1 MSASGVLTFRK
12 EERICRKTEIDKLFN
27 RGGSRSMAAFPVR
40 LVYLK
45 TDAEAGVPGVRV
57 LVSVSKKCFKR
68 AVKRNRVKRQLREA
82 FRLNKS
88 ILYEQLEQQEG
99 TALLIA
105 LIWIDDK
112 LWPTSEVEK
121 KVVNLMHRLSEKIER
136 Q

>member
-1 MSASGVLTFRK
+1 M
-12 EERICRKTEIDKLFN
+12 
-27 RGGSRSMAAFPVR
+27 
-40 LVYLK
+40 YLR
-45 TDAEAGVPGVRV
+45 TDAKAGTPKAKV

-82 FRLNKS
+82 YRLNKS
-88 ILYEQLEQQEG
+88 ILYEQLDHQED
-99 TALLIA
+99 TALLVA

>member
-1 MSASGVLTFRK
+1 MQKDRDRQALQ
-12 EERICRKTEIDKLFN
+12 
-27 RGGSRSMAAFPVR
+27 SR
-40 LVYLK
+40 
-45 TDAEAGVPGVRV
+45 
-57 LVSVSKKCFKR
+57 
-68 AVKRNRVKRQLREA
+68 RQPLDGCVREA

-121 KVVNLMHRLSEKIER
+121 
-136 Q
+136 

>member
-1 MSASGVLTFRK
+1 MQKDRDRQALQSRRQPLDGCVPCGACVSQ
-12 EERICRKTEIDKLFN
+12 N
-27 RGGSRSMAAFPVR
+27 RC
-40 LVYLK
+40 
-45 TDAEAGVPGVRV
+45 EAGVPDVRV

-136 Q
+136 SMRKHSLTIFP

>member
-1 MSASGVLTFRK
+1 MSASGVLTFKK
-12 EERICRKTEIDKLFN
+12 EERICRKTEIEKLFE

-45 TDAEAGVPGVRV
+45 TDAEAGAPRV
-57 LVSVSKKCFKR
+57 KVMVSVSKKCFKR
-68 AVKRNRVKRQLREA
+68 AVKRNCVKRQLREA

-88 ILYEQLEQQEG
+88 ILYGQLEQHEG
-99 TALLIA
+99 SALLIA

-112 LWPTSEVEK
+112 LWPTDEVEK
-121 KVVNLMHRLSEKIER
+121 KVVNLMNRLSEKIER

>member
-12 EERICRKTEIDKLFN
+12 EERISRKTEIDKLFN

-45 TDAEAGVPGVRV
+45 TDAEAGVPDVRV

>member
-12 EERICRKTEIDKLFN
+12 EERICRKIEIDKLFN

-45 TDAEAGVPGVRV
+45 TDAEAGVPDVRV

-82 FRLNKS
+82 FRLNKG

>member
-12 EERICRKTEIDKLFN
+12 EERICRKAEIDKLFN

-45 TDAEAGVPGVRV
+45 TDAEAGVPDVRV

>member
-1 MSASGVLTFRK
+1 MSASGVLTFKK
-12 EERICRKTEIDKLFN
+12 EERICRKTEIEKLFE

-45 TDAEAGVPGVRV
+45 TDAEAGAPRV
-57 LVSVSKKCFKR
+57 KVMVSVSKKFFKR

-88 ILYEQLEQQEG
+88 ILYGQLEQHEDS
-99 TALLIA
+99 ALLIA

-112 LWPTSEVEK
+112 LWPTDEVEK
-121 KVVNLMHRLSEKIER
+121 KVVNLMNRLSEKIER

>member
-1 MSASGVLTFRK
+1 M
-12 EERICRKTEIDKLFN
+12 
-27 RGGSRSMAAFPVR
+27 
-40 LVYLK
+40 
-45 TDAEAGVPGVRV
+45 
-57 LVSVSKKCFKR
+57 
-68 AVKRNRVKRQLREA
+68 KRQLRVDSSCY
-82 FRLNKS
+82 KG

>member
-1 MSASGVLTFRK
+1 
-12 EERICRKTEIDKLFN
+12 
-27 RGGSRSMAAFPVR
+27 MAAFPVR

-45 TDAEAGVPGVRV
+45 TDAEAGVPDVRV

-121 KVVNLMHRLSEKIER
+121 KVVNLMHRLSEKIEK

>member
-12 EERICRKTEIDKLFN
+12 EERICRKIEIDKLFN

-45 TDAEAGVPGVRV
+45 TDAEAGVPDVRV

-88 ILYEQLEQQEG
+88 ILYGQLEQQEG

>member
-12 EERICRKTEIDKLFN
+12 EERIYRKTEIDKLFN

-45 TDAEAGVPGVRV
+45 TDAEAGVPDVRV

>member
-1 MSASGVLTFRK
+1 ML
-12 EERICRKTEIDKLFN
+12 
-27 RGGSRSMAAFPVR
+27 
-40 LVYLK
+40 
-45 TDAEAGVPGVRV
+45 
-57 LVSVSKKCFKR
+57 KR

>member
-12 EERICRKTEIDKLFN
+12 EERICRKIEIDKLFN

-45 TDAEAGVPGVRV
+45 TDAEAGVPDVRV